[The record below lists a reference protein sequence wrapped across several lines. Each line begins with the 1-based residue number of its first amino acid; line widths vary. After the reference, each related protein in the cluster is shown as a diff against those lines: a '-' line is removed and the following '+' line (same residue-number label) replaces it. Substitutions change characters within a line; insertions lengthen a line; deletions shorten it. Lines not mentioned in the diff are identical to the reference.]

1 MPTTPTP
8 ETPGSLDE
16 RVRDHREALTV
27 LMAGTGRCEDIVS
40 GATDGPDECRDENGN
55 PVPCP

>member
-16 RVRDHREALTV
+16 RVQDHREALIE
-27 LMAGTGRCEDIVS
+27 LMADAGRCEDITS
-40 GATDGPDECRDENGN
+40 GIPEVFDP
-55 PVPCP
+55 PSP